1 VAVNGEVVVVTGAA
15 RGLGRAYALGLA
27 GEGYAVVVADLAD
40 PEPVVDEIE
49 SAGGTALGVG
59 VDVADPDSARELAD
73 RTLERFGRID
83 VLVNNAGYMTAIVK
97 QPFEDISPQEWDHCM
112 AVNVRGTWLCC
123 RAVVPAMKRQRSG
136 KIVNTSSATVP
147 SGVPGFLHYV
157 SSKAAIVGLTRA
169 LARELGEWSICVNT
183 ISPDYIP
190 HDPGYDA
197 RQPEMAGLIRGQ
209 RCLKRDATPEDVVG
223 TILYLVGHGSDFVTG
238 QDFWVNGGRLFH

>member
-1 VAVNGEVVVVTGAA
+1 VNGEVVIVTWAA
-15 RGLGRAYALGLA
+15 RVLGRSYALGLA
-27 GEGYAVVVADLAD
+27 GNGYAVVVADIAD
-40 PEPVVDEIE
+40 PGPVVDEIE
-49 SAGGTALGVG
+49 NAGGTALGLP
-59 VDVADPDSARELAD
+59 VDVSDPDSTRELAD

-83 VLVNNAGYMTAIVK
+83 LLVNNAGYMTDILK
-97 QPFEDISPQEWDHCM
+97 QPFEEISPAEWDHCM

-123 RAVVPAMKRQRSG
+123 RAVVPTMKRQRSG

-169 LARELGEWSICVNT
+169 LARELGEWNIRVNT

-190 HDPGYDA
+190 HDPDYHA
-197 RQPEMAGLIRGQ
+197 RQPEMASLIREQ

-223 TILYLVGHGSDFVTG
+223 TILYLAGHGSDFVTG

>member
-1 VAVNGEVVVVTGAA
+1 MNGEVVVVTGAA

-123 RAVVPAMKRQRSG
+123 RAVVPAMKRQRSARSSTPHRPPFRAG
-136 KIVNTSSATVP
+136 CPASSTTSRRRPRSSASP
-147 SGVPGFLHYV
+147 ARSRASSASGA
-157 SSKAAIVGLTRA
+157 SA
-169 LARELGEWSICVNT
+169 
-183 ISPDYIP
+183 
-190 HDPGYDA
+190 
-197 RQPEMAGLIRGQ
+197 
-209 RCLKRDATPEDVVG
+209 
-223 TILYLVGHGSDFVTG
+223 
-238 QDFWVNGGRLFH
+238 